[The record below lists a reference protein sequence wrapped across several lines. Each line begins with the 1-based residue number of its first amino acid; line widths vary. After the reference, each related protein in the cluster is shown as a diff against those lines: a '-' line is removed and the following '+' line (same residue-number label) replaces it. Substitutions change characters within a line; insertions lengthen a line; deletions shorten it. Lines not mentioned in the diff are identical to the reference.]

1 MCLEG
6 NDKIMCK
13 VSIIMPSLNVVD
25 YIDECIQSAL
35 NQTLTDTEIICIDA
49 GSTDGTRE
57 KLVSYSEKYKDKV
70 VLVQSDI
77 KSYGYQVNIGIY
89 KAAGEYVA
97 ILETDD
103 YIEPEMYE
111 FLYNVGIKNNVEIVK
126 ADFDSFFSF
135 PDGGREFNRIKLWP
149 DNPDN
154 YNNVIDPRHI
164 SYLYPNDYNVW
175 KGIYKRQFLLDNHIY
190 FNESKG
196 AAYQDIG
203 FSQQVL
209 ACCER
214 AYYSDKSFYRYRI
227 DREMSSINSVH
238 GLEYSYC
245 EFKRLLEDSE
255 INKKLVCESGLYRHM
270 AQSFEGELLRTLRAI
285 DYDIDSVH
293 IKSYFGWFKEKIIGA
308 IDKGILTS
316 DIYDFDL
323 PEILADIQRFSNEL
337 KRKDFDIKNKEQHIL
352 SNVSERKVVIFG
364 AGVRGRAAV
373 KFFRKN
379 AINVIGVCD
388 NDTEKWGN
396 NIEGYYIFSPLE
408 CMEKYNDCVYVIANR
423 VFSEEIKQQL
433 IRAGIS
439 TMNIITY

>member
-1 MCLEG
+1 
-6 NDKIMCK
+6 MCK
-13 VSIIMPSLNVVD
+13 VSIIMPSLNVAD

-49 GSTDGTRE
+49 GSTDGTWE
-57 KLVSYSEKYKDKV
+57 KLVSYSEKCKDKV
-70 VLVQSDI
+70 ILIHSDV
-77 KSYGYQVNIGIY
+77 KSYGYQVNIGIS
-89 KAAGEYVA
+89 KATGEYVA

-126 ADFDSFFSF
+126 ADFDSFISL
-135 PDGGREFNRIKLWP
+135 PDGSREFNRVKLWCN
-149 DNPDN
+149 DENN
-154 YNNVIDPRHI
+154 YNDVIDPSRI

-175 KGIYKRQFLLDNHIY
+175 KGIYKRQFLLDNNIN

-209 ACCER
+209 ACCRR
-214 AYYSDKSFYRYRI
+214 AYYSDKSFYRYRM

-238 GLEYSYC
+238 GLEYSYQ
-245 EFKRLLEDSE
+245 EFKRLLDDTE
-255 INKKLVCESGLYRHM
+255 INNKLVCECGLYRHM
-270 AQSFEGELLRTLRAI
+270 AQSFWGELRRTLRSV

-293 IKSYFGWFKEKIIGA
+293 IKSYFEWFKEKIAGA

-316 DIYDFDL
+316 DMYHSDI
-323 PEILADIQRFSNEL
+323 PEILADIECFSKEL
-337 KRKDFDIKNKEQHIL
+337 KTKDSDIRNKEQHIL

-364 AGVRGRAAV
+364 AGVRGRSALR
-373 KFFRKN
+373 FFRRN
-379 AINVIGVCD
+379 AINIIGVCD
-388 NDTEKWGN
+388 NDKEKWGN
-396 NIEGYYIFSPLE
+396 NIEGYYIHSPLE
-408 CMEKYNDCVYVIANR
+408 CMEKYSNCVYVIANK
-423 VFSEEIKQQL
+423 FFPEEIKQQL